1 MTIDAEPHDQTG
13 AAAPAA
19 MAPAGDDAAPGDV
32 ASPDDRPGG
41 GVEGAVGGAQRRVGW
56 FGGSFDPVH
65 LAHRALAQA
74 ALDQL
79 ALDEVRWVVAGQP
92 WQKAGRRLA
101 PAADRLAMVRL
112 MTAEEPRFVPDDR
125 ELLRDGPSY
134 TLDSVK
140 AYQAEHPQD
149 QLWLILG
156 QDQLAGLPSWRG
168 WEELIARMGL
178 AVAARAQDE
187 IQAPQA
193 LLARPHRLHR
203 LAMPALQWSSTEVRR
218 LAATGGDVRPVV
230 GEEVTGYIA
239 RHRLYSEH

>member
-1 MTIDAEPHDQTG
+1 MKNVARAAMEAAQAKRRGLADAADSEAAGAG
-13 AAAPAA
+13 AAGNQADAGPAA
-19 MAPAGDDAAPGDV
+19 RA
-32 ASPDDRPGG
+32 R
-41 GVEGAVGGAQRRVGW
+41 QVGW

-79 ALDEVRWVVAGQP
+79 GLDEVRWVVAGQP
-92 WQKAGRRLA
+92 WQKAGRQLA
-101 PAADRLAMVRL
+101 PAEDRWAMVRL
-112 MTAEEPRFVPDDR
+112 MTADEPRFVPDDR
-125 ELLRDGPSY
+125 ELRRSGPSY
-134 TLDSVK
+134 TLDSVRG
-140 AYQAEHPQD
+140 YQEACPD
-149 QLWLILG
+149 DRLWLILG

-168 WEELIARMGL
+168 WEELIVRMGL

-239 RHRLYSEH
+239 RHRLYSEN